1 MLKQLLLVL
10 SIDAIVN
17 GKDEDDLQT
26 EIMCPE
32 GWYADDLITY
42 SIDTNNAIV
51 PTCLICRRNSYFNYP
66 FKYVEICIVRAFHNN
81 LKSVQL
87 SKVSINE
94 TSQNYDMP
102 FCGAKLN
109 TISNSDFHLKNLVP
123 CPMNYAMTTFMKP
136 HVDLICPISYEL
148 FSVQKRQFYQ
158 LSEAKSNSEVVKT
171 NCSVCKKNNEVN
183 KSITLATVTLCPY
196 DHNLWF
202 DKKVYSTV
210 MNRLRECSKDCNA
223 QSIPKINPDL
233 HCGSAFSSISDDPKQ
248 NNVPNHILCS
258 QVSICKSYT

>member
-1 MLKQLLLVL
+1 
-10 SIDAIVN
+10 
-17 GKDEDDLQT
+17 
-26 EIMCPE
+26 
-32 GWYADDLITY
+32 
-42 SIDTNNAIV
+42 
-51 PTCLICRRNSYFNYP
+51 
-66 FKYVEICIVRAFHNN
+66 
-81 LKSVQL
+81 
-87 SKVSINE
+87 
-94 TSQNYDMP
+94 
-102 FCGAKLN
+102 
-109 TISNSDFHLKNLVP
+109 
-123 CPMNYAMTTFMKP
+123 MNYAMTTFMKP

-183 KSITLATVTLCPY
+183 KSITLATVTLRPY

-248 NNVPNHILCS
+248 INVPNHILCS